1 MSDRDQ
7 TPAPDTTPRDDA
19 SGASETVDPAGHDVD
34 ATYTVPGSHSESAA
48 EKAGTPEQAID
59 EAREG
64 EAPDPADVHVAS
76 DEYPEVPAFNG
87 ITASDRSV

>member
-1 MSDRDQ
+1 MTDRDE
-7 TPAPDTTPRDDA
+7 TPTSDMTPPRDDTTA
-19 SGASETVDPAGHDVD
+19 ATGPAGYDIDV
-34 ATYTVPGSHSESAA
+34 TYTVPGTHSESAA

-76 DEYPEVPAFNG
+76 DEYPEVPAFGG
-87 ITASDRSV
+87 ITASDRSI

>member
-1 MSDRDQ
+1 MSDRHE
-7 TPAPDTTPRDDA
+7 TPASDRTPPRD
-19 SGASETVDPAGHDVD
+19 ETSTATDPAGHDVD
-34 ATYTVPGSHSESAA
+34 ATHTVPGTHSQSAA

-76 DEYPEVPAFNG
+76 DEYPEVPAFGG
-87 ITASDRSV
+87 ITASDRSI

>member
-19 SGASETVDPAGHDVD
+19 SGASETVDPVGHDVD
-34 ATYTVPGSHSESAA
+34 ATYTVPGTHSESAA